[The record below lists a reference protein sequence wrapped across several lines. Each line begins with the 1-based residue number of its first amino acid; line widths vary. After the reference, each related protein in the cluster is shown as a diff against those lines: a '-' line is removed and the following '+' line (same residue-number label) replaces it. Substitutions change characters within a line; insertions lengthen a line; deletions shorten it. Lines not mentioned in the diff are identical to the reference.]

1 MGAAEDRAAGEAFP
15 AYRRLAGAGHL
26 YRIDGPC
33 RFVELQRIGRRW
45 VMHVVD
51 GGAFPEQV
59 RIQEM
64 LRLEDGRYE
73 AISREEWERALAEGA

>member
-1 MGAAEDRAAGEAFP
+1 MAGEGFP
-15 AYRRLAGAGHL
+15 AYRRMAGAGHL
-26 YRIDGPC
+26 YRIDGPR

-45 VMHVVD
+45 VLHVVD

-59 RIQEM
+59 RIQDM
-64 LRLEDGRYE
+64 LLSQDGRYE

>member
-1 MGAAEDRAAGEAFP
+1 M
-15 AYRRLAGAGHL
+15 
-26 YRIDGPC
+26 
-33 RFVELQRIGRRW
+33 ELQRIGRRW

-64 LRLEDGRYE
+64 LRLEEGRYE